1 MIVDSHGNKVS
12 PVFYPFFLIGAN
24 IYTKHMPDG
33 KYIDIS
39 IAIGIGVTA
48 AVLGGVYYVI
58 GGVYYFV
65 KK

>member
-12 PVFYPFFLIGAN
+12 PFLYPFFLIGAN
-24 IYTKHMPDG
+24 IYTDHRPDG

-48 AVLGGVYYVI
+48 AVVGGIYYLA
-58 GGVYYFV
+58 